1 MAADLSARLGWLN
14 GAEVA
19 RVTDLLR
26 RAHLPVQPPAK
37 LGSEAF
43 LRLMAVDKKARDG
56 RLRFILLKALGQ
68 AVIAAD
74 IDPVLLRATL
84 ESACQA
90 VG

>member
-1 MAADLSARLGWLN
+1 
-14 GAEVA
+14 
-19 RVTDLLR
+19 
-26 RAHLPVQPPAK
+26 
-37 LGSEAF
+37 
-43 LRLMAVDKKARDG
+43 MAVDKKARDG